1 MIGSGL
7 GGLAAAIRLRARG
20 HEVLVLEAMDQPGGR
35 AAVFEQDGFSFD
47 AGPTVVTAS
56 HLFDELFAL
65 VGRERR
71 DYVQF
76 VPVDPFYRVLFP
88 DGSRF
93 DYRRRRAADPGADR
107 AILAA
112 RRRRLPPAGGPG
124 AADLRHRLHG
134 AGRQAFD
141 RFTDMLKIVPDLAR
155 LGCWRSMYEWVSASI
170 HDERLRQVFTFQP
183 LLIGGNPFRA
193 PAIYALIHWLERKW
207 GVEFAVGGT
216 TAIVKAM
223 VRLLGELGVE
233 VRVSTPVA
241 EIEVEGGRAT
251 AVRTRRASGSPARR
265 WSSNADPATV
275 YTKLV
280 AARHRRW
287 NSDFLISARNCRW
300 GCSSVTSGPI
310 APGPSWRTTRSSSGR
325 GTASCSRTSSS
336 ARCWPTTSR
345 CTCTRRRATDPNLAP
360 PGCEAFYV
368 LSPVPN
374 TQAEGLDWD
383 PRGEAYSSKIVDFL
397 ERAARAGSARAHRH
411 PQARDAALLR
421 DRAALVRRGGVRPEP
436 RLTQSAYFRYHNAS
450 EDVRGLY
457 FVGARHPPGRGHAG
471 GAVPRPRC
479 SSWVMPGP
487 GRKGHVASEHA
498 GSETLS
504 YDRVQV
510 VAESR
515 ATLARQRAHVRPGGL
530 VLAGGAARRGGGGVR
545 VLPPGRRRGRP
556 GAGAGRRA
564 GGGRRRSRPS
574 WRARRRPGRWS
585 PATATCWPAGACRCR
600 WPTS

>member
-1 MIGSGL
+1 MSEQDRVIVIGSGL

-93 DYRRRRAADPGADR
+93 DYVGDQPR
-107 AILAA
+107 ILAQIEQFSP
-112 RRRRLPPAGGPG
+112 RDVDGYRRL
-124 AADLRHRLHG
+124 AAQ
-134 AGRQAFD
+134 ARQIFDIGYTELVDRPFD

-233 VRVSTPVA
+233 VRVSAPVA

-251 AVRTRRASGSPARR
+251 AVRTAAGERIACAAVV
-265 WSSNADPATV
+265 SNADPATV

-280 AARHRRW
+280 ARRHRRW
-287 NSDFLISARNCRW
+287 NSDFLISRKKLSMGLFVGYFGADRTWPELAHHTIILGTRYRELLEDIFERKVLADDF
-300 GCSSVTSGPI
+300 SLYLH
-310 APGPSWRTTRSSSGR
+310 APTR
-325 GTASCSRTSSS
+325 
-336 ARCWPTTSR
+336 
-345 CTCTRRRATDPNLAP
+345 TDPNLAP

-383 PRGEAYSSKIVDFL
+383 QLGEAYFSKIVDFL
-397 ERAARAGSARAHRH
+397 SEQHVPGLREHIVTRKHVTPRYFETELRSYGGAAFG
-411 PQARDAALLR
+411 
-421 DRAALVRRGGVRPEP
+421 PEP

-457 FVGARHPPGRGHAG
+457 FVGAGTHPGAGMPG
-471 GAVPRPRC
+471 VLC
-479 SSWVMPGP
+479 SAKVLERVMPGP
-487 GRKGHVASEHA
+487 GRKGHVPQNMR
-498 GSETLS
+498 G
-504 YDRVQV
+504 
-510 VAESR
+510 
-515 ATLARQRAHVRPGGL
+515 
-530 VLAGGAARRGGGGVR
+530 ARR
-545 VLPPGRRRGRP
+545 
-556 GAGAGRRA
+556 
-564 GGGRRRSRPS
+564 
-574 WRARRRPGRWS
+574 
-585 PATATCWPAGACRCR
+585 
-600 WPTS
+600 

>member
-1 MIGSGL
+1 MSEQDRVIVIGSGL

-93 DYRRRRAADPGADR
+93 DYVGDEPR
-107 AILAA
+107 ILAQIEQFSP
-112 RRRRLPPAGGPG
+112 RDVDGYRRL
-124 AADLRHRLHG
+124 AAQ
-134 AGRQAFD
+134 ARQIFDIGYTELVDRPFD

-170 HDERLRQVFTFQP
+170 EDERLRQVFTFQP

-251 AVRTRRASGSPARR
+251 AVRTAAGERLACAAVV
-265 WSSNADPATV
+265 SNADPATV

-280 AARHRRW
+280 ARRHRRW
-287 NSDFLISARNCRW
+287 NSDFLIRRKKLSMGLFVGYFGADRTW
-300 GCSSVTSGPI
+300 PELAHHTIILGPRYRELLEDI
-310 APGPSWRTTRSSSGR
+310 FERKVLADDFSLYLHAPTR
-325 GTASCSRTSSS
+325 
-336 ARCWPTTSR
+336 
-345 CTCTRRRATDPNLAP
+345 TDPNLAP

-383 PRGEAYSSKIVDFL
+383 RLGEAYFAKIVDFL
-397 ERAARAGSARAHRH
+397 GEQHVPGLREHIVTRKHVTPRYFETELRSYGGAAFG
-411 PQARDAALLR
+411 
-421 DRAALVRRGGVRPEP
+421 PEP

-457 FVGARHPPGRGHAG
+457 FVGAGTHPGAGMPG
-471 GAVPRPRC
+471 VLC
-479 SSWVMPGP
+479 SAKVLERVMPGP
-487 GRKGHVASEHA
+487 GRKGHV
-498 GSETLS
+498 LR
-504 YDRVQV
+504 DMR
-510 VAESR
+510 
-515 ATLARQRAHVRPGGL
+515 
-530 VLAGGAARRGGGGVR
+530 GAAR
-545 VLPPGRRRGRP
+545 
-556 GAGAGRRA
+556 
-564 GGGRRRSRPS
+564 
-574 WRARRRPGRWS
+574 
-585 PATATCWPAGACRCR
+585 
-600 WPTS
+600 